1 MHVAVVTFPYSLLC
15 GTIHVGNLERM
26 KKEYLLEFYI
36 STNIL
41 TQLALFSQAIMFFMA
56 RFLPCALLVGALS
69 V

>member
-1 MHVAVVTFPYSLLC
+1 
-15 GTIHVGNLERM
+15 M

-41 TQLALFSQAIMFFMA
+41 TQLALFSQAIMFFEA
-56 RFLPCALLVGALS
+56 RFLPYALLVGALS